1 MSKAKVLI
9 VDDEKIVLKAYSI
22 ELEEEGFEVFRAATG
37 PEAIEIMKKE
47 MPEIVFTDLVMPG
60 MNGVEI
66 CKQIKEIKPDAQVVL
81 ISGHPEEVVKY
92 AVAFVEAGG
101 KEEWLR
107 KPLAE
112 DELIQTANK
121 LLQESKA

>member
-9 VDDEKIVLKAYSI
+9 VDDEKIVLKAYSL
-22 ELEEEGFEVFRAATG
+22 ELEEAGFEVFRAASG
-37 PEAIEIMKKE
+37 AEAIAMTKKE

-66 CKQIKEIKPDAQVVL
+66 CKKIKEIKPDAQVVL

-92 AVAFVEAGG
+92 AVAFVDAGG

-107 KPLAE
+107 KPLAK
-112 DELIQTANK
+112 DELIETAEK
-121 LLQESKA
+121 LVKEIKG